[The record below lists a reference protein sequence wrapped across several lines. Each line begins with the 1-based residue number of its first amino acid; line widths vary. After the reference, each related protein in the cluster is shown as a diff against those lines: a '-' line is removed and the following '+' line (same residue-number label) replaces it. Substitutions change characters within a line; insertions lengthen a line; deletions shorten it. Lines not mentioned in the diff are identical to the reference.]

1 MKKTI
6 LSILS
11 AIALIVFTSGFR
23 YAHNPDA
30 IVGFW
35 KTGDGKGIVQIF
47 KQGNQFFGK
56 IIWLQ
61 EPNDANGKP
70 KVDDKNDDPKLKTK
84 PLIGLINLR
93 DFVFVKENLWKE
105 GKVYDPK
112 NGKDYSCKITMKDN
126 NTIEARGYIGISL
139 IGRTDVW
146 KRTAV
151 K

>member
-11 AIALIVFTSGFR
+11 ALALIVISSSFR
-23 YAHNPDA
+23 YADNPDA

-35 KTGDGKGIVQIF
+35 KTGDGKGVVQIF

-70 KVDDKNDDPKLKTK
+70 KVDDKNDDPKLKGR
-84 PLIGLINLR
+84 PLIGLVNLR
-93 DFVFVKENLWKE
+93 DFTFIKENLWKE

-112 NGKDYSCKITMKDN
+112 NGHDYSCKITMKDN
-126 NTIEARGYIGISL
+126 NTIEVRGYIGISL